1 MNLRAIATLALAFTL
16 PVVAQQVPHS
26 FAAVGDHFE
35 LDGKPFRI
43 LTGEMHYT
51 RIPRARWDDAMLKAK
66 ALGLNAITTYV
77 FWNVHEPRPSKYD
90 FTGQNDLGEY
100 LAAAQRAGLKVILR
114 PGPYACAEWE
124 FGGYPAWLLKDPTT
138 VVRSTDP
145 KFMKPVA
152 KWFHRLGKEVRPYL
166 AANGGPIIAVQVEN
180 EYGSFGSDHA
190 YMEQMKNLVISS
202 GLGGKNPKTAVDENG
217 TEVAQDT
224 GTMLYTADGGVQL
237 PNGTLPELPAV
248 VNFGGGQ
255 AKSELAKYEAFRPN
269 GPRMVGEYWAG
280 WFDHWGNNHQKTDA
294 AQQVAEYEY
303 MLKRGYSISLYM
315 LYGGTSFGWMAGANS
330 GAKAPYEPD
339 VTSYDY
345 DAPIDERGN
354 PTPKYFALREVIQRV
369 TGVTPPPVPET
380 PATTTYPIAPIL
392 QSASLWDNLSKPHT
406 SATTLT
412 MEDVDQAYG
421 YILYTTQLS
430 AGQQGELKLDE
441 LHDYAQIYLDHKL
454 IGTLDRRHQQSSL
467 NLPAGTGARE
477 LEILVENSSRI
488 NYSLALRGERKGI
501 THRAL
506 LNGTE
511 LSNWKIYP
519 LPLDYPQAI
528 LFKNAPCT
536 GPCFF
541 RTSISAPA
549 SMATPADTFLE
560 TTGIHKGFAWVN
572 TQALGRA
579 WNIGPQAALF
589 LPGSWLHSGENQLIV
604 FDLTADGVPAL
615 TTRKDTLY
623 IPGADEAAHPAASTI
638 NNP

>member
-1 MNLRAIATLALAFTL
+1 MNFRAVATLALALTL
-16 PVVAQQVPHS
+16 PAVAQQVPHS

-43 LTGEMHYT
+43 LTGEMHYP
-51 RIPRARWDDAMLKAK
+51 RIPRARWDDAMQKAK

-77 FWNVHEPRPSKYD
+77 FWNVHEPRPGVYD

-100 LAAAQRAGLKVILR
+100 LSAAHRAGLKVILR

-124 FGGYPAWLLKDPTT
+124 FGGYPAWLVKDPTV

-145 KFMKPVA
+145 KFMQPVA
-152 KWFHRLGKEVRPYL
+152 KWFRRLGQEVQPYL

-190 YMEQMKNLVISS
+190 YMEQMKDLVISS
-202 GLGGKNPKTAVDENG
+202 GIGGKNPKKAVDEDG
-217 TEVAQDT
+217 KSLPQDT

-255 AKSELAKYEAFRPN
+255 AKSELARYEAFRPN

-280 WFDHWGNNHQKTDA
+280 WFDHWGNNHQKTNA
-294 AQQVAEYEY
+294 AEQVAEYEY
-303 MLKRGYSISLYM
+303 MLKRGYSVSLYM

-354 PTPKYFALREVIQRV
+354 PTPKYFALREVIQRI

-380 PATTTYPIAPIL
+380 PATATYPIAPIL

-412 MEDVDQAYG
+412 MEDIDQAYG

-430 AGQQGELKLDE
+430 STQQGELKLDE

-454 IGTLDRRHQQSSL
+454 VGTLDRRHQQSAL
-467 NLPAGTGARE
+467 TLPAGTGARE

-511 LSNWKIYP
+511 LNNWKIYP
-519 LPLDYPQAI
+519 LPFDHPEALHFTND
-528 LFKNAPCT
+528 PCS

-541 RTSISAPA
+541 RTSVSAPA
-549 SMATPADTFLE
+549 STSIPADTFLE
-560 TTGIHKGFAWVN
+560 TTGIHKGFAWIN
-572 TQALGRA
+572 AIALGRA

-604 FDLTADGVPAL
+604 FDLTAEGTPHLV
-615 TTRKDTLY
+615 TRTDTLY
-623 IPGADEAAHPAASTI
+623 IPGADEGKHASSSTI
-638 NNP
+638 NHP